1 MDNTQKTY
9 VYDGIEVVLTG
20 RKAQKQLRS
29 KKTDEVVEIEQAD
42 KESASFKKW
51 VRMKE
56 LFEIVGDE

>member
-1 MDNTQKTY
+1 MDKTY

-29 KKTDEVVEIEQAD
+29 QKTDEVIEIKQAD
-42 KESASFKKW
+42 PESASFKKW

-56 LFEIVGDE
+56 LFEIVE